1 MTAVSKTTQ
10 GTSIAKNSDVQ
21 TLEPSIIQSVHP
33 GTPQLT
39 VHEVLEMLNQ
49 GNQKK
54 ALFDDFSK
62 RVQFIENFKQKH
74 EGGTLKMLI
83 MNSEDDEEVTIANV
97 EIITEAL
104 DKSIQKGREY
114 LSKVEKELL
123 SIF

>member
-1 MTAVSKTTQ
+1 MQRNINAH
-10 GTSIAKNSDVQ
+10 A
-21 TLEPSIIQSVHP
+21 
-33 GTPQLT
+33 
-39 VHEVLEMLNQ
+39 
-49 GNQKK
+49 
-54 ALFDDFSK
+54 
-62 RVQFIENFKQKH
+62 KH

>member
-10 GTSIAKNSDVQ
+10 GTSIAQNSDVQ
-21 TLEPSIIQSVHP
+21 TLEPSIIQPVQS
-33 GTPQLT
+33 TPQLT

>member
-21 TLEPSIIQSVHP
+21 TLEPSIIQPVQS
-33 GTPQLT
+33 TPQLT

>member
-1 MTAVSKTTQ
+1 MTAVQKTTQ

-21 TLEPSIIQSVHP
+21 TLEPSIIQPVQV
-33 GTPQLT
+33 TPQLT